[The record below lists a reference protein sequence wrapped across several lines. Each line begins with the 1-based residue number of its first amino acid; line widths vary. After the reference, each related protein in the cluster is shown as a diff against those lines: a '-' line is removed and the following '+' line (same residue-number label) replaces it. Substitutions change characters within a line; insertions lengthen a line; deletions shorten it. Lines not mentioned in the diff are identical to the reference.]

1 MIHLGFEVG
10 SGAPVSIPPAHTIFI
25 GQSQRAGKTTA
36 LEALAVRS
44 RRPCLA
50 FLTKPGEQSFRA
62 HEFVHE
68 IPPYYSEDDFDWQ
81 TVRLICEAMT
91 GGKMSGDRLEFARVI
106 TEDGQIGK
114 PGKPSFYAWKRPR
127 NVKETIAIIDDL
139 IPRASG
145 RMWSALLAMRGDL
158 RNAERKLARIKSQAT
173 QTIYLQR
180 GLNVV
185 DLENHERHIQAMI
198 ISSMIRWCR
207 ENSRHTI
214 IALPE
219 VWKFADS
226 RKQTAVGEAAAQVIR
241 EGAAKENFLWIDSQ
255 RLVGLNREL
264 LSQVRVWLFG
274 VQRDRREITEVL
286 SAIPGNQ
293 YRPEPEDIAHLQ
305 LGHFVACWDEEIVH
319 VYVQPLGVNDI
330 TSEAIARG
338 DERPETA
345 KGIISS
351 L

>member
-10 SGAPVSIPPAHTIFI
+10 SGAPVSIPAGHTIFI

-50 FLTKPGEQSFRA
+50 FLTKPGEQSFRQEWT
-62 HEFVHE
+62 HP

-81 TVRLICEAMT
+81 TVQLICEAMT
-91 GGKMSGDRLEFARVI
+91 GSKMLSDRLEFARVV
-106 TEDGQIGK
+106 TEDGQIGR

-127 NVKETIAIIDDL
+127 NVVETIAIIDDL
-139 IPRASG
+139 IPRTSG
-145 RMWSALLAMRGDL
+145 SMWAALLSMRGAL
-158 RNAERKLARIKSQAT
+158 RHAQRKLVHIKKQAT
-173 QTIYLQR
+173 GSIYLER

-185 DLENHERHIQAMI
+185 DLEHEERHIQAMV

-207 ENSRHTI
+207 ENSHHTI

-219 VWKFADS
+219 VWKFANS
-226 RKQTAVGEAAAQVIR
+226 RKQTAVGEAAELMIR
-241 EGAAKENFLWIDSQ
+241 EGAAKYNYVWIDSQ
-255 RLVGLNREL
+255 RLLGLNHQL
-264 LSQVRVWLFG
+264 LSQVHVWLFG
-274 VQRDRREITEVL
+274 VQRDRREIQEVL
-286 SAIPGNQ
+286 AAIPGN
-293 YRPEPEDIAHLQ
+293 RPEPEDIAMLK
-305 LGHFVACWDEEIVH
+305 LGHFIACWEDEIVH

-345 KGIISS
+345 KAILASS
-351 L
+351 